1 MAKEMA
7 GGYTVTGDPSEGRV
21 MIETRIELPGAPA
34 EVRALVEA
42 ADAILREEAEKLKGL
57 ALDADWKSLDP
68 PPVPYWVR
76 LTLRLG
82 TAGMSFGF
90 EYSQLANPKEVRA
103 TIRQS
108 LWGLATN
115 YAETL
120 RQDVIKLRKEM
131 KPELEAVGA

>member
-1 MAKEMA
+1 
-7 GGYTVTGDPSEGRV
+7 
-21 MIETRIELPGAPA
+21 MIETRIDLHDSQAGL
-34 EVRALVEA
+34 RNRVEA

-57 ALDADWKSLDP
+57 ALFAEWSSP
-68 PPVPYWVR
+68 SPVLGSDWVR

-82 TAGMSFGF
+82 MSGVS
-90 EYSQLANPKEVRA
+90 ETIDAHELAVPEKVRA
-103 TIRQS
+103 TIRRQ